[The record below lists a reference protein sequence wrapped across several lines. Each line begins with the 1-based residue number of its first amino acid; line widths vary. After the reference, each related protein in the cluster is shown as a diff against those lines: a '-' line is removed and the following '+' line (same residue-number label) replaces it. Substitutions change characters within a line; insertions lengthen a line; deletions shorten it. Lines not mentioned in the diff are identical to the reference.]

1 MKKYV
6 TTLLLLLFLSGCKPG
21 PSAPDIANESEIS
34 TAARTLENTADAAV
48 NQQIEQIN
56 ADANAENA
64 VGGTNSVGGN
74 KQ

>member
-34 TAARTLENTADAAV
+34 NAARTLENKADAAV
-48 NQQIEQIN
+48 NQQIDQIN
-56 ADANAENA
+56 ADANAESATAPSNVSA
-64 VGGTNSVGGN
+64 G
-74 KQ
+74 K